1 MFFVFKFKSAYRQP
15 LSKYSLRY
23 DKLLVDK
30 DVYVF
35 NELSGLVE
43 RVGSGIQEEMDFTA
57 SSSPTTPYRSFHS
70 FQIPNVQIRISETG
84 SGSGPFGDKKF
95 LNKFAKA
102 ELQ

>member
-1 MFFVFKFKSAYRQP
+1 MTHDRQP

-57 SSSPTTPYRSFHS
+57 SSSPTTPYRLLAM
-70 FQIPNVQIRISETG
+70 VKDLDLAVGDRIRIQTLGYNIRNNKSV
-84 SGSGPFGDKKF
+84 FGVQNTIIVDK
-95 LNKFAKA
+95 
-102 ELQ
+102 